1 MNTSVAA
8 SASNTNSVS
17 PSNFKVAVLGLGI
30 IGEIWARNLQSDG
43 VSIKTWNRTP
53 KSFPGFT
60 SDIKEA
66 AQGADFI
73 FIVVADPAAVQ
84 SVLTAITPVLQP
96 GQMVIQSSTISAKWS
111 KEFAQQVTARGA
123 RFLEAPFTG
132 SKPAAEQRKTVFY
145 VGGSPEDLNL
155 AKPILQKLSTHILHI
170 GSLGQASSLKLAMN
184 INIAMVME
192 ALNES
197 LTFARAAGISDD
209 IYFDALRI
217 NGSKSGISDLKE
229 AKLKAADYAPQFSLK
244 HMDKDLRLALE
255 EGSEVRLPQ
264 LVALKTIYDEGM
276 KAGKGDLDFSV
287 LMQQL
292 IK

>member
-1 MNTSVAA
+1 
-8 SASNTNSVS
+8 
-17 PSNFKVAVLGLGI
+17 
-30 IGEIWARNLQSDG
+30 
-43 VSIKTWNRTP
+43 
-53 KSFPGFT
+53 
-60 SDIKEA
+60 
-66 AQGADFI
+66 
-73 FIVVADPAAVQ
+73 
-84 SVLTAITPVLQP
+84 
-96 GQMVIQSSTISAKWS
+96 
-111 KEFAQQVTARGA
+111 
-123 RFLEAPFTG
+123 
-132 SKPAAEQRKTVFY
+132 
-145 VGGSPEDLNL
+145 
-155 AKPILQKLSTHILHI
+155 
-170 GSLGQASSLKLAMN
+170 
-184 INIAMVME
+184 MVME